1 MLRLKALFPGLMAVL
16 VAGFALG
23 DEAIPNWPAP
33 ATWSPHSVSRGATTM
48 GAITSPLPF
57 IGVTPCRVLDTRN
70 PVGPFGGPAFS
81 SGQTRSFTIP
91 SGPCSGIPSA
101 GAYSLNFTVVNM
113 TGFGFLTAWPAGT
126 AQPLV
131 STLDYVPAEGALA
144 NAAIVPAS
152 GSGAISVYVS
162 VGTDVIIDINGY
174 YAPAGTGSFNT
185 FLGLNAG
192 NFTMTGDGNTGFGSG
207 ALFSNT
213 TGVDNTATGAGALFS
228 NTTGIYNTA
237 TGLQALGAN
246 TTGGGNTATGLAA
259 LTANTTGYNN
269 TANGEFAL
277 HDNTTGFDNTVTG
290 GLALFSNTTGFRNTA
305 YGSFALSNNTTG
317 FSNTAIGTG
326 ALHNAT
332 GFNNIGIGSDGGLN
346 LTTGSDNICIGNS
359 GVAAESGTI
368 RIGSTGTQT
377 ATFVAGVNGV
387 TTGGTG
393 TPVLIDASGQLGTIS
408 SSARFK
414 DEIQDMG
421 EATEGLLKLRPVT
434 FRYKTQPEGRTQFGL
449 IGEEVEKV
457 MPELVVCSSSGEVE
471 TVLYHEMPAMLLNEL
486 QKQQRQIN
494 ELQEQQRQIE
504 ELKLELVALRA
515 IIGQK

>member
-33 ATWSPHSVSRGATTM
+33 ATWSPHGVSRGLSAM

-91 SGPCSGIPSA
+91 SGPCSGIPIA

-152 GSGAISVYVS
+152 GSGAISVFVS

-174 YAPAGTGSFNT
+174 YAPAGVGTENT
-185 FLGLNAG
+185 FLGQNAG
-192 NFTMTGDGNTGFGSG
+192 NFTMTGGANTGFGHNAFSNNSTG
-207 ALFSNT
+207 VINTAIGNFALWSNT
-213 TGVDNTATGAGALFS
+213 TGSANTATGNNALAGNNGS
-228 NTTGIYNTA
+228 
-237 TGLQALGAN
+237 
-246 TTGGGNTATGLAA
+246 
-259 LTANTTGYNN
+259 NN
-269 TANGEFAL
+269 TANGAFAL
-277 HDNTTGFDNTVTG
+277 YLNTTGSGNTASGFEALYSNTTGGANTATGWNALHQNTTSFNSTAIGANALANTTGFGNT
-290 GLALFSNTTGFRNTA
+290 
-305 YGSFALSNNTTG
+305 
-317 FSNTAIGTG
+317 
-326 ALHNAT
+326 
-332 GFNNIGIGSDGGLN
+332 GIGVNAGVN
-346 LTTGSDNICIGNS
+346 LTSGFDNICIGNP
-359 GVAAESGTI
+359 GVAGESGTI
-368 RIGSTGTQT
+368 RIGTVGTQT

-421 EATEGLLKLRPVT
+421 ESTEGLLKLRPVT
-434 FRYKTQPEGRTQFGL
+434 FRYKAQPEGRTQFGL

-486 QKQQRQIN
+486 QKQQREIQ
-494 ELQEQQRQIE
+494 
-504 ELKLELVALRA
+504 ELKSELSALRA
-515 IIGQK
+515 VIGQK